1 MKKVLLGIAVLMAF
15 VSAIPARAAEVY
27 GGAIPPDFFT
37 APPAFAPPRAYNWTG
52 VYIGIDGG
60 GGWGRSH
67 WVSTPDGAAANY
79 SLSGGLVGGTLG
91 YNLQAGT
98 SSFVLG
104 GEVDL
109 AWTNIKGTTPPVVA
123 PITTFDPVTGA
134 AIVTPTPISCVPN
147 CEITN
152 PWLATA
158 RLRFGYSFDWI
169 LPYLTAGVAIGRLE
183 TNIAGIPMGRQSK
196 NNLSWTVGGG
206 VEVAISGPWTA
217 KLEYLHAELSGI
229 SCDMACGASTVSIN
243 MNENII
249 RAGLNYRIWN
259 R

>member
-1 MKKVLLGIAVLMAF
+1 MKKVLLGVAALIAFA
-15 VSAIPARAAEVY
+15 SAIPARAAEIE
-27 GGAIPPDFFT
+27 GGPIPPDFFT

-52 VYIGIDGG
+52 VYVGVNGG

-109 AWTNIKGTTPPVVA
+109 AWTNSKGTVPPVV
-123 PITTFDPVTGA
+123 VA
-134 AIVTPTPISCVPN
+134 AIPISCVPN

-169 LPYLTAGVAIGRLE
+169 LPYVTAGVAIGRLE
-183 TNIAGIPMGRQSK
+183 ANIAGIPMGRQSV
-196 NNLSWTVGGG
+196 NNLSWTVGAG
-206 VEVAISGPWTA
+206 VEIVISGPWTV
-217 KLEYLHAELSGI
+217 KLEYLHADLSGI

-243 MNENII
+243 ANENII
-249 RAGLNYRIWN
+249 RAGLNFRIWN
-259 R
+259 K